1 MTSHPHLHDPTAY
14 VALGSNIDDREHYLK
29 QAIAALK
36 EAEGIRVECCSSMYE
51 TEPVG
56 YVDQAPF
63 LNMVI
68 ALTTSLPAPDLL
80 QTLLAIE
87 NRLGRTRDVR
97 WGPRT
102 LDLDLLMYGDDHI
115 ASPDLTVPH
124 PRMYER
130 AFVLVPLVEVLGKQ
144 KSTAF
149 EPISNRLKDLEG
161 KEGVHLWKKVQ

>member
-1 MTSHPHLHDPTAY
+1 MTANPLDQDPTAFI
-14 VALGSNIDDREHYLK
+14 ALGSNIEDREYYLQ
-29 QAIAALK
+29 QAIAALSDI
-36 EAEGIRVECCSSMYE
+36 EGISVGCCSSMYE

-68 ALTTSLPAPDLL
+68 GLTTSLPAAELL
-80 QTLLAIE
+80 QTMLAIE

-102 LDLDLLMYGDDHI
+102 LDLDLLLYGDDSI
-115 ASPDLTVPH
+115 VSPELTVPH

-130 AFVLVPLVEVLGKQ
+130 TFVLVPLVEVLDKL
-144 KSTAF
+144 KSASF
-149 EPISNRLKDLEG
+149 EPISRQLEDLEG
-161 KEGVHLWKKVQ
+161 KEGVILWKKIL